1 MTHTPTAAPPPAA
14 APPATPLPPPPT
26 TPTAPA
32 AVRPDPLKQ
41 LYRRVASYLADSP
54 SRLRVL
60 GVLSVAACVV
70 FAVVSGITLMAQS
83 SDLASAKGHA
93 AQVVRLESIR
103 TSLLTADA
111 NATNAFLV
119 GGLESSAVSTAYD
132 TSIASASA
140 SIADAAAHE
149 GGDADVLHQVNG
161 VVSRYTGLV
170 AEAQANNR
178 QGFPVGA
185 AYLRQATA
193 LLRNEALPQLDYL
206 VRFEQARVT
215 DAFAASDGLSALV
228 RAILV
233 LALGLLVATQVW
245 LFVHSR
251 RTFNIGLLVAT
262 IAIVVSG
269 AIGLKTMSFA
279 SHRAASVQHGDYAAV
294 TALADARVKAFD
306 AKSDE
311 SLTLIARGSGQ
322 AYETSFE
329 SLTTAAANSL
339 LGLANHV
346 DASAA
351 EIRAADALRSY
362 HAVHTTIRADD
373 DAGYWDQA
381 VRLATE
387 QSGAG
392 SANEVFAS
400 FDLASQEALKA
411 RSNQVHSD
419 LSGVTTPLIA
429 AAAVSVVAG
438 LIAAIA
444 AGIGVSRRLREY
456 R

>member
-14 APPATPLPPPPT
+14 APPTTPLPPPPT
-26 TPTAPA
+26 APTAPA
-32 AVRPDPLKQ
+32 IVRPDPLKQ
-41 LYRRVASYLADSP
+41 LFRRVASYLADSP
-54 SRLRVL
+54 SRLRVM

-70 FAVVSGITLMAQS
+70 FAVVAGVTLLTQS

-161 VVSRYTGLV
+161 VLSRYTGLV

-215 DAFAASDGLSALV
+215 DAFAASDGLSALLG
-228 RAILV
+228 AALV
-233 LALGLLVATQVW
+233 LALGLLVLTQVW

-251 RTFNIGLLVAT
+251 RTFNVGLLVAT
-262 IAIVVSG
+262 IAVAVSG
-269 AIGLKTMSFA
+269 LIGLKTMSFA
-279 SHRAASVQHGDYAAV
+279 THRAESVQHGDYAAV
-294 TALADARVKAFD
+294 TAIADARVKAFD

-329 SLTTAAANSL
+329 SLTAAAANSL

-351 EIRAADALRSY
+351 ELRATDALRSY

-373 DAGYWDQA
+373 DAGNWDQA

-419 LSGVTTPLIA
+419 LSGVTTPLLA
-429 AAAVSVVAG
+429 AAAISVVAG

-444 AGIGVSRRLREY
+444 AGIGVSRRLGEY